1 VKAEEQ
7 GSENEQWDY
16 KEKLQYEQHYGSCG
30 RSKVAAVKLVA
41 KQNKEINQ
49 THKKRNYDKFN
60 FTSKKENEKF

>member
-1 VKAEEQ
+1 MNNTMAAVE
-7 GSENEQWDY
+7 
-16 KEKLQYEQHYGSCG
+16 

>member
-1 VKAEEQ
+1 MN
-7 GSENEQWDY
+7 NEIIR
-16 KEKLQYEQHYGSCG
+16 KNCNMNNTMAAVE